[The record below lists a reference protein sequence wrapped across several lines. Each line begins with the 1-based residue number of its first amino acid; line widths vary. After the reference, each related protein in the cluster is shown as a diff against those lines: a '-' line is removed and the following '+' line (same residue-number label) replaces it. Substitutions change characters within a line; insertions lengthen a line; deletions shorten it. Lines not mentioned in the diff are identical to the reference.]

1 VLGAAAWAN
10 LRERMHERRYA
21 AGEQL
26 VGQGDLHPDFFV
38 IVEGVTSVTAATPR
52 GDRRELGRV
61 FAGECVGEMSLL
73 TGEPASA
80 EVSAL
85 TPVRVLA
92 ISQQELGSLGSI
104 RTELFEALSSILATR
119 LKLANERLMTQDVA
133 VVRLVC
139 CPPHLV
145 GALDELPGAIAA
157 TTTARTRVAIAGQRL
172 AAAGGGLSGR
182 GVDVRLIGDDSAAM
196 AEAAT
201 GADEIL
207 IVCDEEGY
215 RAAQRL
221 DAHRYVV
228 VEAGDSLPTH
238 LPDGDL
244 IVVGDTNW
252 TAPAIRQLSSRYGR
266 RVAGILPRTSAPS
279 GLPRRP
285 IDKLARVITERT
297 VGVAFGAGAA
307 KGLAHLGV
315 LRAIE
320 DLDVPVDMVSGCSIG
335 SAVAACVATHMPVDE
350 FRQIVTRV
358 AKRAIRPTIP
368 IHSFLSNAAI
378 KDELRRVVG
387 ERLIEDLPDPLSI
400 AAVDIYR
407 RTLISFTSGLLWP
420 RIAASMAIPGVY
432 PASAG
437 MGSYLVDGG
446 VLSPVPVRQCRELG
460 AGIVI
465 GIRLTATETLP
476 REELDFRPKRP
487 YAVEA
492 VIRSFDIMLNRIS
505 EMSRD
510 PADVNVEVCVRGTGG
525 IRDFERVDEISD
537 EGYAA
542 TMAAA
547 TDLHAR
553 LPYIQAHAR

>member
-1 VLGAAAWAN
+1 
-10 LRERMHERRYA
+10 
-21 AGEQL
+21 
-26 VGQGDLHPDFFV
+26 
-38 IVEGVTSVTAATPR
+38 
-52 GDRRELGRV
+52 
-61 FAGECVGEMSLL
+61 
-73 TGEPASA
+73 
-80 EVSAL
+80 
-85 TPVRVLA
+85 
-92 ISQQELGSLGSI
+92 
-104 RTELFEALSSILATR
+104 
-119 LKLANERLMTQDVA
+119 
-133 VVRLVC
+133 
-139 CPPHLV
+139 
-145 GALDELPGAIAA
+145 
-157 TTTARTRVAIAGQRL
+157 
-172 AAAGGGLSGR
+172 
-182 GVDVRLIGDDSAAM
+182 
-196 AEAAT
+196 
-201 GADEIL
+201 
-207 IVCDEEGY
+207 
-215 RAAQRL
+215 
-221 DAHRYVV
+221 
-228 VEAGDSLPTH
+228 
-238 LPDGDL
+238 
-244 IVVGDTNW
+244 
-252 TAPAIRQLSSRYGR
+252 
-266 RVAGILPRTSAPS
+266 
-279 GLPRRP
+279 LPRRP

-315 LRAIE
+315 LRAID
-320 DLDVPVDMVSGCSIG
+320 DLDMPVDMVSGCSIG

-378 KDELRRVVG
+378 KDELKRVVG

-407 RTLISFTSGLLWP
+407 RTLIAFTSGRLWP

-437 MGSYLVDGG
+437 LGSYLVDGG

-476 REELDFRPKRP
+476 REDLDFRPKRP

-510 PADVNVEVCVRGTGG
+510 PADVNVEVCVQGTGG

-537 EGYAA
+537 QGYAA
-542 TMAAA
+542 TMTAVA
-547 TDLHAR
+547 DLHAR
-553 LPYIQAHAR
+553 LPYLQARAQ